1 VSAGNGALAMVW
13 LAEAWDEFSDWLP
26 YLLAVAGFVATVL
39 CSAWVLM
46 TKSEASSAI
55 AWILLILFVPIAG
68 IILFFFFG
76 YQHVNRPLQRKRRH
90 KLLYERPAN
99 PPSYDS
105 TARQLRPLGAD
116 EGHLEGLDQSIARL
130 AYRLGGYHVTEG
142 NDIDFYHEGQPAF
155 DAMFEAIRAAKHHV
169 HVCVFIFQPDNLGA
183 QFLELLAA
191 KAKEGVEVRLLY
203 DAMGSH
209 RLRCRLLRPLH
220 EAGGSTSVFLPINP
234 LRRRLQINMRNH
246 RKIMVVDGRVGFIGG
261 LNIGDEYVGKNKYF
275 GFWRDTHLRLR
286 GPGVVDLQRV
296 FVEDWSFAAGENLQ
310 LKDDAPYFTAHLA
323 NGPYAV
329 QVIDSGPDRDLKTI
343 REVTFAA
350 ILKAQKRVWI
360 ASPYFVPDAGILD
373 ALRLAAYHGLDV
385 RFLGQFRPDKW
396 LPQYAARYYW
406 GDVLRA
412 GVQVYQY
419 TRGMMHAKVML
430 IDDDFASVGTANLD
444 NRSMFLNFEVNCL
457 IYSPQAV
464 KNLETS
470 FLADFRASIKL
481 DKGVYARRPLAGRLA
496 ENACRLLSP
505 IL

>member
-1 VSAGNGALAMVW
+1 MSFPLDIW
-13 LAEAWDEFSDWLP
+13 EEIHDWLP
-26 YLLAVAGFVATVL
+26 YLVGSAGFLGTL
-39 CSAWVLM
+39 LGIAWVLM
-46 TKSEASSAI
+46 TKAEASSAI
-55 AWILLILFVPIAG
+55 AWILVIFFLPFVGIL
-68 IILFFFFG
+68 LFFLFG

-90 KLLYERPAN
+90 MLRYTRPAN
-99 PPSYDS
+99 PPNYDS
-105 TARQLRPLGAD
+105 TARVLRPPAD
-116 EGHLEGLDQSIARL
+116 REGHLEGLGESIARL

-142 NDIDFYHEGQPAF
+142 NQVDFYFEGDPAF
-155 DAMFEAIRAAKHHV
+155 AAMMDAIRGAKHHI
-169 HVCVFIFQPDNLGA
+169 HLLFFIIQPDNLGR

-191 KAKEGVEVRLLY
+191 KAKEGVEVRVLY

-209 RLRCRLLRPLH
+209 RMRASLLRPLQQ
-220 EAGGSTSVFLPINP
+220 AGGRTSVFLPINV

-246 RKIMVVDGRVGFIGG
+246 RKIVVVDGTVGFIGG

-286 GPGVVDLQRV
+286 GPAVVDLQRV

-310 LKDDAPYFTAHLA
+310 QRDHKDSPYFDAKIVD
-323 NGPYAV
+323 GPFPAQIV
-329 QVIDSGPDRDLKTI
+329 DSGPDRDLKTI

-360 ASPYFVPDAGILD
+360 ASPYFVPDGGILD
-373 ALRLAAYHGLDV
+373 ALRLAAYHGIDV
-385 RFLGQFRPDKW
+385 RLLGQNRPDKW
-396 LPQYAARYYW
+396 LPQFAARYYW
-406 GDVLRA
+406 ADVLRA

-419 TRGMMHAKVML
+419 TKGMMHAKVLL

-457 IYSPQAV
+457 LYSNLAV
-464 KNLETS
+464 KNLEAA
-470 FLADFRASIKL
+470 FLVDFQNSIKL
-481 DKGVYARRPLAGRLA
+481 ERGVYSRRPLPGRLL